1 MSESTKL
8 LQAEIAAD
16 EQAIARLYELLAKVW
31 DTLES
36 PEQTIVASYYLHN
49 LYMAFE
55 HIFER
60 VAETFENQIADKSQW
75 HAQLLR
81 RMTLDVPGMR
91 PRLISDEAQEC
102 LDELRRFRHVFR
114 SAYTVSLDK
123 ERLNLV
129 VQRAKRL
136 KALYATEFAEFKKFL
151 EQLG

>member
-8 LQAEIAAD
+8 LQAEITAD

-31 DTLES
+31 DTLDS
-36 PEQTIVASYYLHN
+36 PEQTIVAGYYLHN
-49 LYMAFE
+49 VYMAFE

-81 RMTLDVPGMR
+81 RMTLDVPALR
-91 PRLISDEAQEC
+91 PRLISDEAYEC

-114 SAYTVSLDK
+114 SAYTTLLDK
-123 ERLNLV
+123 DRLQLV
-129 VQRAKRL
+129 IQRAQRL
-136 KALYATEFAEFKKFL
+136 RTIYPDEMAQFHEFLSRL
-151 EQLG
+151 E